1 MPSPQS
7 GIKVHAGHVEHSQL
21 RQVLSRLINLIKHK
35 GLLACLNK
43 NLLIVLVE
51 NTKMKDVM
59 VVLWTWHS
67 NTLLRM
73 VYTLTKF
80 IPTMQEMEYAR
91 ISLNTS
97 T

>member
-1 MPSPQS
+1 M
-7 GIKVHAGHVEHSQL
+7 GHVGHSQL
-21 RQVLSRLINLIKHK
+21 QVLSRLINLIKHK

-43 NLLIVLVE
+43 NLLIVPVE

-73 VYTLTKF
+73 VYTLMKF

-91 ISLNTS
+91 ISLNPS
-97 T
+97 TKYKASLMS